1 MPWVWLKVTNEDV
14 SMQDLKLEPSR
25 MWEGACGEGLL
36 FSTAVWVGASNNN
49 LAVIQRVVSCHGR
62 HRVLLEP
69 TAREAFRLIAGD
81 LLVLDLQ
88 QGIRNQIRVF

>member
-1 MPWVWLKVTNEDV
+1 MKTYV

-49 LAVIQRVVSCHGR
+49 VAVIQRVVSCHGR

-69 TAREAFRLIAGD
+69 TARE
-81 LLVLDLQ
+81 DLQ

>member
-1 MPWVWLKVTNEDV
+1 MERVC
-14 SMQDLKLEPSR
+14 SSAQ
-25 MWEGACGEGLL
+25 
-36 FSTAVWVGASNNN
+36 AVGVGASNSD

-69 TAREAFRLIAGD
+69 TAREASRLIAGD

-88 QGIRNQIRVF
+88 QGIRNQIRVFLSALLTVL

>member
-1 MPWVWLKVTNEDV
+1 MKTYV

-36 FSTAVWVGASNNN
+36 FSTAVRVGASNNN
-49 LAVIQRVVSCHGR
+49 VAVIQRVVSCRGR
-62 HRVLLEP
+62 HSAPGTNSQE
-69 TAREAFRLIAGD
+69 
-81 LLVLDLQ
+81 DLQ

>member
-1 MPWVWLKVTNEDV
+1 MKTYV
-14 SMQDLKLEPSR
+14 SMQDLKLEPSH

-49 LAVIQRVVSCHGR
+49 VAVIQRVVSCHGR

-69 TAREAFRLIAGD
+69 TARE
-81 LLVLDLQ
+81 DLQ